1 MGYSEAR
8 IDELV
13 ALPAES
19 REERLG
25 AIREEIRLEL
35 DRQQREQQREQEE
48 RESQQQRD
56 WQQQIGEQQLQ
67 QRQQEEQE
75 HQRQQLIDT
84 LRSELQAKEAEL
96 AAMREAQ
103 AHMQQ

>member
-13 ALPAES
+13 ALPAEL

-75 HQRQQLIDT
+75 HERQQLIDT

-103 AHMQQ
+103 ALMQQ